1 MQTNVINKAEIG
13 GLSKFF
19 TIGVLLLPILNQ
31 YVLPIGSFLDLFML
45 ISLTWHL
52 IGSRKL
58 PIRNKALLLYFLYA
72 LLVTII
78 MCSTYSGITASSLV
92 LKIGRLILIILVI
105 YLLGSQYFDFEYA
118 YSIYTKIVYIIIASV
133 LIQYIMYVVA
143 GAQTAL
149 IIPNTT
155 LNYMSKL
162 SSNVLIRNKLTA
174 RYYRP
179 SSYFI
184 EAAHQAEYVIP
195 WIGMSLFKEDDNK
208 SIKKAVLTL
217 AITVVLC
224 IGASFTALACCSL
237 IWIVYIFHMF
247 KKTNRSPKY
256 FIFAIVLV
264 IAIIGIASYLLTIP
278 SIQHQIERKVS
289 SYNDIDSTS
298 SFTLR
303 LLRGFY
309 CFSDIDIIH
318 KIFGCGYN
326 GYAYYYNHYG
336 IVSRYVVDESHV
348 SYMSGFF
355 SALCDL
361 GIVGI
366 VIYFSF
372 LLPAALRRT
381 DECSKILL
389 FVLALLM
396 ICSDIFETPVY
407 FIMVLLII
415 SNKNYI
421 ENKAFRGAI

>member
-1 MQTNVINKAEIG
+1 MQTNVINKVEIC

-31 YVLPIGSFLDLFML
+31 YVLLVGSFLDLFML

-58 PIRNKALLLYFLYA
+58 HIRNKTLLLYFVYA
-72 LLVTII
+72 LLVTLI

-92 LKIGRLILIILVI
+92 LKIGRLSLIILVF
-105 YLLGSQYFDFEYA
+105 YLLGSLYFDFDCA

-133 LIQYIMYVVA
+133 LIQYIMYVVV
-143 GAQTAL
+143 GTQTAL

-162 SSNVLIRNKLTA
+162 SSNVIIGNKLTG
-174 RYYRP
+174 RFYRP

-195 WIGMSLFKEDDNK
+195 WIGLSLYKEDKNNSVK
-208 SIKKAVLTL
+208 NIIRTL
-217 AITVVLC
+217 GVTVVLC

-237 IWIVYIFHMF
+237 IWIVYIFHML
-247 KKTNRSPKY
+247 KKSNKSPKY
-256 FIFAIVLV
+256 FFLAIIMVLAIIAIV
-264 IAIIGIASYLLTIP
+264 SYLLTIP

-289 SYNDIDSTS
+289 SYNDIDTTS

-309 CFSDIDIIH
+309 CFSDLDILH
-318 KIFGCGYN
+318 KVFGCGYN
-326 GYAYYYNHYG
+326 GYSYYYSHYG
-336 IVSRYVVDESHV
+336 VVTRYIVDESHV

-361 GIVGI
+361 GVVGI
-366 VIYFSF
+366 CIYFSF
-372 LLPAALRRT
+372 LLPVAIKRT
-381 DECSKILL
+381 DGCSKILL

-407 FIMVLLII
+407 FIMLLFII
-415 SNKNYI
+415 SNKYN
-421 ENKAFRGAI
+421 NDNNAVRSAL